1 MEGAGFIIATAEGG
15 RHGTNAFE
23 EERRALAKSN
33 ILIGGLDS
41 RLSLWSADLF
51 GAHMYKYAQTEASCH
66 CSMSS
71 ICDLGTLLV
80 PSLA

>member
-33 ILIGGLDS
+33 ILIGGLDFRYGQRIYLAPICTNTHKQKLHVTAPCQASATWEPCSCPRS
-41 RLSLWSADLF
+41 RR
-51 GAHMYKYAQTEASCH
+51 
-66 CSMSS
+66 
-71 ICDLGTLLV
+71 
-80 PSLA
+80 